1 MENRTGHLQN
11 CQRSDKDR
19 AEQPIISPSLRW
31 AVSLILAIHLG
42 KDRQISP
49 LHTHT
54 EQTTVLRGHTYTSE
68 QTVMHGQEHMPMWTC
83 TQSGVIHSHKH
94 TLTHIFTHWLGPG
107 QNRVNPC
114 VAGGGSPVQMTYI
127 KESRASRGGLM
138 MTKQGWWMLAG
149 TLNWTWVGLHTGED
163 TAYGTCQD

>member
-54 EQTTVLRGHTYTSE
+54 HTHTEQTMVLHGHTNTHTSE
-68 QTVMHGQEHMPMWTC
+68 QTGTHVQEHMPMWTC
-83 TQSGVIHSHKH
+83 TQSGLLHSLSH
-94 TLTHIFTHWLGPG
+94 TLAYSHTGMRSG
-107 QNRVNPC
+107 QNRVNPST
-114 VAGGGSPVQMTYI
+114 AGSGNPMQVTYI
-127 KESRASRGGLM
+127 KESGASRGGLM
-138 MTKQGWWMLAG
+138 MTKQGW
-149 TLNWTWVGLHTGED
+149 
-163 TAYGTCQD
+163 